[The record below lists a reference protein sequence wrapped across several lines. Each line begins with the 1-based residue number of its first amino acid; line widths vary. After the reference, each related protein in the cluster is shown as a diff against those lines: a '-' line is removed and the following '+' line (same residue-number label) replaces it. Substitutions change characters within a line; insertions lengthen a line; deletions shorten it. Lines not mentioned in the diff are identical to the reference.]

1 MCQGLITREMV
12 KFSISVFIFFHSF
25 MMLYQLIPLISAL
38 EEFYFFV
45 TVGSSAP
52 FGPALDPPK
61 IENFR
66 WYLIDLISR
75 VPKVP
80 KTV

>member
-1 MCQGLITREMV
+1 
-12 KFSISVFIFFHSF
+12 
-25 MMLYQLIPLISAL
+25 MMPYQLIPLISAL
-38 EEFYFFV
+38 KEFYFFMAI
-45 TVGSSAP
+45 GSSAP
-52 FGPALDPPK
+52 FDPPK

-80 KTV
+80 KTD